1 MGKRILHVS
10 GFSRDTRA
18 RDVAHAFERYGRL
31 VRCDI
36 PSGRRDGTPF
46 AFVEYE
52 DSRDAADAYDRLHGQ
67 YVGNHRISV
76 QWAKRPPARAWRHD
90 NGGSRRPRSPSR
102 SRSRSPSRHSR
113 RHHSH
118 SRSRSRSRS
127 RDRRGS
133 ADRQYNGRER
143 RRSRSQQRSPSMSPR
158 GRDLSHGRSRSPL
171 PLRRRSPSPL
181 PARRSSR
188 LRSPLPAHS
197 RSRSPLPAHSRSC
210 SPLPLPQHSPR
221 SPRSDAGAEAEEGE
235 EGENPAIAED
245 HAASIEGDKDAAHNV
260 DAKDDEGAVESP
272 EAGPARSET
281 HSDRD
286 ADYEEDHE

>member
-1 MGKRILHVS
+1 MCTCS
-10 GFSRDTRA
+10 
-18 RDVAHAFERYGRL
+18 
-31 VRCDI
+31 
-36 PSGRRDGTPF
+36 F

-76 QWAKRPPARAWRHD
+76 QWAKRPPARAWRYD
-90 NGGSRRPRSPSR
+90 NGGTRRPRSRSR

-113 RHHSH
+113 RHHSR
-118 SRSRSRSRS
+118 SRSRTRSRSRS

-133 ADRQYNGRER
+133 ADRQYNSRER
-143 RRSRSQQRSPSMSPR
+143 RRSRSHQRSPSMSPR

-181 PARRSSR
+181 PARCS
-188 LRSPLPAHS
+188 S
-197 RSRSPLPAHSRSC
+197 RSRSPLPAHSRSR
-210 SPLPLPQHSPR
+210 SPLPQHSPR
-221 SPRSDAGAEAEEGE
+221 SPRSDAGAEDEEGE

-245 HAASIEGDKDAAHNV
+245 HAASIEGDENAAHNV
-260 DAKDDEGAVESP
+260 DAKDNEGAVESP
-272 EAGPARSET
+272 EAGLARSET

-286 ADYEEDHE
+286 ADYKEDHE